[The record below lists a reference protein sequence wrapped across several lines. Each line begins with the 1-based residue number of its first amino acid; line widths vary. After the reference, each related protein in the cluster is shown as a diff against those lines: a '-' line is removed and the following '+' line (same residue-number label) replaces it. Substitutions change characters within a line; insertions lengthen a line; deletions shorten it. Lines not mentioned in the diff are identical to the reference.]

1 MMMQAVSLA
10 VLMSIFSLPLILG
23 SNFPGREWLRLFGFG
38 FVSFSLWWMLWTLLE
53 VRHKAAP
60 YGARD
65 DTPEK
70 VTDREDTPL

>member
-1 MMMQAVSLA
+1 M
-10 VLMSIFSLPLILG
+10 
-23 SNFPGREWLRLFGFG
+23 RLFGFG